1 MKKVTVDLSTSGI
14 KRLQKAVREYKQWQK
29 KKTDELTRRLAML
42 GATTAS
48 LRFSKAIYTG
58 PKDAVIT
65 VEEIDNGYVV
75 KAEGECVLFV
85 EFGSGI
91 KYGSGHP
98 ENAEYGMG
106 PGTYPN
112 GKGHWDDPHGWYL
125 PKDKGGGHTYGNP
138 PTMAMYD
145 ARKTI
150 EQDLVR
156 IVREVFV

>member
-14 KRLQKAVREYKQWQK
+14 ERLQKAVREYKQWQK
-29 KKTDELTRRLAML
+29 EKTDELTRRLAML

-48 LRFSKAIYTG
+48 LRFSRAIYTG

-75 KAEGECVLFV
+75 KVEGECVLFV

-112 GKGHWDDPHGWYL
+112 GKGHWDDPRGWYL
-125 PKDKGGGHTYGNP
+125 PKDKGGDHTYGNP

>member
-29 KKTDELTRRLAML
+29 KKTDELTKRLAML

-48 LRFSKAIYTG
+48 LRFSRAIYTG
-58 PKDAVIT
+58 SKDAVIT
-65 VEEIDNGYVV
+65 VEKIDNGYVV

-112 GKGHWDDPHGWYL
+112 GKGHWDDPRGWYL

-150 EQDLVR
+150 EQDLVQ

>member
-14 KRLQKAVREYKQWQK
+14 ERLQKAVREYKQWQK
-29 KKTDELTRRLAML
+29 EKTDELTRRLAML

-48 LRFSKAIYTG
+48 LRFSRAIYTG
-58 PKDAVIT
+58 LKDAVIT
-65 VEEIDNGYVV
+65 VKKIDNGYVV

-85 EFGSGI
+85 EFGSGV

-112 GKGHWDDPHGWYL
+112 GKGHWDDPRGWYL
-125 PKDKGGGHTYGNP
+125 PKDKGGGHTHGNP

>member
-14 KRLQKAVREYKQWQK
+14 ERLQKAVREYKQWQK
-29 KKTDELTRRLAML
+29 EKTDELTRRLAML

-48 LRFSKAIYTG
+48 LRFSRAIYTG

-112 GKGHWDDPHGWYL
+112 GKGHWDDPRGWYL

>member
-14 KRLQKAVREYKQWQK
+14 ERLQKAVREYKQWQK